1 VDTKAYIESGVIES
15 YVLGLASA
23 AEVAELELLCMQHAD
38 IKNAVDEFAAL
49 MEVNA
54 FNNAVTPPSVVKDK
68 VMLALSNEFENEKN
82 IVPVIPMHTADA
94 EMQALPAAPK
104 TIWRYLAAAS
114 IILLVASTAL
124 NFYFYSS
131 YKESTEKY
139 VALLEERNSLQTS
152 NDVYRT
158 NMNIIQD
165 TNVQKIDLKTVK
177 PDQNNLAAIF
187 WNKKT
192 SEVYLMPASMAAL
205 PADKQYELW
214 AIVDGTPVNAGV
226 LENCDKESL
235 CKMLNISK
243 AQAFAITI
251 ENKGSSKSTPNLPG
265 MVVAGEVKI

>member
-1 VDTKAYIESGVIES
+1 
-15 YVLGLASA
+15 
-23 AEVAELELLCMQHAD
+23 
-38 IKNAVDEFAAL
+38 
-49 MEVNA
+49 
-54 FNNAVTPPSVVKDK
+54 
-68 VMLALSNEFENEKN
+68 
-82 IVPVIPMHTADA
+82 MHTADA

-205 PADKQYELW
+205 
-214 AIVDGTPVNAGV
+214 T
-226 LENCDKESL
+226 CR
-235 CKMLNISK
+235 
-243 AQAFAITI
+243 
-251 ENKGSSKSTPNLPG
+251 
-265 MVVAGEVKI
+265 